1 MKVETTGTH
10 SGQATRLTRS
20 DSIVVTLTFSN
31 KVLKAFRV
39 IVMDEFSRQK
49 IVNILASISQSKK
62 VTHM

>member
-39 IVMDEFSRQK
+39 IVMDEFSHKK